1 MGQASSP
8 IKVMG
13 LDVKV
18 FGIFALIVFA
28 LTYFGKL
35 PTGMAGAV
43 PLLLVIGS
51 ILGFIGDRL
60 PIIKDYFGGGPI
72 VILFGSAALVLYQVL
87 PKAAVDSVTFFI
99 NKTGFLD
106 FALATLITGSLF
118 GTDRKTLLASCLRYV
133 PCIAAA
139 QIVGLLC
146 VAAVGEA
153 IGFGYKQAILYI
165 GMPAMGGGITAGAIP
180 MSKMFGDVL
189 KQDPQTIFSS
199 MVSAVAMANAMA
211 ILGGGLVNRIGL
223 VKPSWTG
230 NGKLLAVASNENLA
244 EEEDKVEGPVDVKMY
259 GAGILV
265 SLSVLFAGYLAMKVT
280 PMIHAYAYMVIFAV
294 ILKLTAVLPKS
305 VEEAGYQWCQL
316 CLKNFVLLLLAG
328 LGVTMIDLNAVFN
341 AFSFSYILMVGTIVV
356 STALAAG
363 VIGKLIGFNPIEAAI
378 TVGLCSTDMGG
389 SGDLAILSAA
399 KRMELLP
406 FSAISTR
413 IGGAMILAL
422 SGFLLQALL

>member
-1 MGQASSP
+1 MGQGSS
-8 IKVMG
+8 IKLMG
-13 LDVKV
+13 MNLKV
-18 FGIFALIVFA
+18 FSVFAVVVFA

-43 PLLLVIGS
+43 PLLMVIGA
-51 ILGFIGDRL
+51 IFGFIGDRM
-60 PIIKDYFGGGPI
+60 PIVKDYFGGGPI
-72 VILFGSAALVLYQVL
+72 IILFGSAALVMFKVL
-87 PKAAVDSVTFFI
+87 PKQAVETATFFI

-118 GTDRKTLLASCLRYV
+118 GTDRRVLLASCLRYV

-139 QIVGLLC
+139 QVVGLAA
-146 VAAVGEA
+146 VAAVGAA
-153 IGFGYKQAILYI
+153 IGFGYKEAILFI
-165 GMPAMGGGITAGAIP
+165 GLPAMGGGITAGAIP

-189 KQDPQTIFSS
+189 KQDPQVIFST

-211 ILGGGLVNRIGL
+211 ILGGGIVDRIGKM
-223 VKPSWTG
+223 KPEWTG
-230 NGKLLAVASNENLA
+230 NGKLLRVKTEEKL
-244 EEEDKVEGPVDVKMY
+244 EEEDREDTPSDIKVY
-259 GAGILV
+259 GVGILV
-265 SLSVLFAGYLAMKVT
+265 SLGVLFAGYLAMMVT

-294 ILKLTAVLPKS
+294 IIKLSAVLPKS
-305 VEEAGYQWCQL
+305 VEDAGYHWCQL
-316 CLKNFVLLLLAG
+316 CLKNFVGLLLAG
-328 LGVTMIDLNAVFN
+328 LGITMIDLNAVYN
-341 AFSFSYILMVGTIVV
+341 ALSPSYVLMVGTIVV

-363 VIGKLIGFNPIEAAI
+363 IIGRLIGFYPVESSI

-422 SGFLLQALL
+422 SGFLLNALL

>member
-1 MGQASSP
+1 MAQTNSS
-8 IKVMG
+8 IKLMG
-13 LDVKV
+13 LDIKV
-18 FGIFALIVFA
+18 FSLFALIVLA

-43 PLLLVIGS
+43 PLLLVVGA
-51 ILGFIGDRL
+51 ILGAIGDRL

-72 VILFGSAALVLYQVL
+72 VILFGSAALVLYHVF
-87 PKAAVDSVTFFI
+87 PKSAIDTVAFFV

-118 GTDRKTLLASCLRYV
+118 GTDRKALLASCLRYV

-139 QIVGLLC
+139 QIVGLVC

-189 KQDPQTIFSS
+189 KQDPQMIFSS

-211 ILGGGLVNRIGL
+211 ILGGGVVNRIGKI
-223 VKPSWTG
+223 KPSWTG
-230 NGKLLAVASNENLA
+230 NGKLLAVDTGEKLTED
-244 EEEDKVEGPVDVKMY
+244 EESAATPVDVKMY
-259 GAGILV
+259 GVGILV
-265 SLSVLFAGYLAMKVT
+265 SLGVLFAGHLAMKLT

-294 ILKLTAVLPKS
+294 ILKLSAVLPKS
-305 VEEAGYQWCQL
+305 VEDAGYNWCQL
-316 CLKNFVLLLLAG
+316 CLKNFVLLLLSG
-328 LGVTMIDLNAVFN
+328 LGMTMIDLNAVIN
-341 AFSFSYILMVGTIVV
+341 ALSINYILMVGTIVV
-356 STALAAG
+356 STAIAAG
-363 VIGKLIGFNPIEAAI
+363 FIGKLIGFHPIEAAI